1 MTKYLLRSLDKEE
14 IIEMVYIV
22 IGVQILGIVIILV
35 AIRLLL
41 SGNGSREHLLMGYFL
56 CGSLV
61 QNVGYLMELTAP
73 SMEVAIAQ

>member
-1 MTKYLLRSLDKEE
+1 MLY
-14 IIEMVYIV
+14 VV
-22 IGVQILGIVIILV
+22 IGAQILGIVIILA

-41 SGNGSREHLLMGYFL
+41 SGSGSREHLLMGYFL

-73 SMEVAIAQ
+73 SREVAIAAIKVE